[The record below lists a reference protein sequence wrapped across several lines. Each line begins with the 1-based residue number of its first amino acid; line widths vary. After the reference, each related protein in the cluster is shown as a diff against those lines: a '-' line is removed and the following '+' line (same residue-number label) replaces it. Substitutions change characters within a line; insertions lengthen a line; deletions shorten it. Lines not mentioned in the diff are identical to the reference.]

1 MNNLYQVDKID
12 KTDYG
17 RGFLQ
22 LLEQLT
28 VVEPEKISFDSFCK
42 RLDESPSKT
51 YVIRNI
57 SEDRVV
63 ATASVFIEK
72 KFIRN
77 LGSVAHIEDVV
88 VDEKSRG
95 FGLGKSLI
103 DYITEE
109 AKKEGC
115 YKITLNCTVDNVPFY
130 EKSGFKQKE
139 VQMVNYL

>member
-1 MNNLYQVDKID
+1 MNNLYQIDKID
-12 KTDYG
+12 KTDYN

-28 VVEPEKISFDSFCK
+28 VVEPEKITYDAFCK
-42 RLDESPSKT
+42 RLDESKSQT
-51 YVIRNI
+51 YVIRDV

-88 VDEKSRG
+88 VDEKARG
-95 FGLGKSLI
+95 YGLGRSLI
-103 DYITEE
+103 DHIVTE

-115 YKITLNCTVDNVPFY
+115 YKVTLNCSATNVPFY